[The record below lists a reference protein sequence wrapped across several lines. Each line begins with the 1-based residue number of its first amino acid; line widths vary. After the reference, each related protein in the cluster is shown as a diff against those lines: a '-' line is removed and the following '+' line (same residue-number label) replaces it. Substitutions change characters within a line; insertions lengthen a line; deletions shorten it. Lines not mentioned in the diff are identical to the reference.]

1 MTIREKGYLH
11 WEGELQ
17 ERRLP
22 WWPITRLGI
31 RLAFKKKYFKFI
43 LFSVLALAFVFLVGI
58 YVSERI
64 EDFRYMLRGESA
76 VLEVN
81 PLFFKTFLSW
91 NGMIFMMVMILLV
104 GGAGLIADDLRH
116 NSLQLYFARPLK
128 KSDYLLGKANV
139 LVFFLLLIT
148 LVPGLIFI
156 LFKLLFAGNIAFL
169 RAYPWLPLS
178 VVGYSLFVT
187 AFFCSYGLLLSA
199 LSKNRR
205 YVSILIIS
213 VYFLSEIL
221 FRFFFEN
228 VGRNPVYALLSIR
241 ANLQQVAAWFFKL
254 KPEYAVPWYWSF
266 LILLTVGAVAAV
278 VLSRKIRGVEVAR

>member
-1 MTIREKGYLH
+1 
-11 WEGELQ
+11 
-17 ERRLP
+17 
-22 WWPITRLGI
+22 
-31 RLAFKKKYFKFI
+31 
-43 LFSVLALAFVFLVGI
+43 
-58 YVSERI
+58 
-64 EDFRYMLRGESA
+64 
-76 VLEVN
+76 
-81 PLFFKTFLSW
+81 
-91 NGMIFMMVMILLV
+91 MIFMMVMILLV

-139 LVFFLLLIT
+139 IVFFLLLIT

-156 LFKLLFAGNIAFL
+156 LFKLLFAGSFHFL
-169 RAYPWLPLS
+169 KLYPWLPLS
-178 VVGYSLFVT
+178 VVGYSFFVT
-187 AFFCSYGLLLSA
+187 TFFCTYGLLLSS

-205 YVSILIIS
+205 YVSILIVS

-254 KPEYAVPWYWSF
+254 KPEYAVSWYWSF
-266 LILLTVGAVAAV
+266 LILLGVGAVAGV
-278 VLSRKIRGVEVAR
+278 VLSRKVRSVEVAR

>member
-205 YVSILIIS
+205 YVSILIVS

-266 LILLTVGAVAAV
+266 LILLTVGVVAAV